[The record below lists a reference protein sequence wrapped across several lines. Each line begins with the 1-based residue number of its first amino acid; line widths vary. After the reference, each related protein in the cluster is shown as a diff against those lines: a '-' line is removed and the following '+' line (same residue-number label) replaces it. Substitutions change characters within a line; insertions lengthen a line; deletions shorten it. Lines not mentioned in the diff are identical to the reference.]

1 MPVGNRRLLPL
12 VQRAVTVMCY
22 CQAAAQIV
30 RPLVIAL
37 LSLYRVPA
45 G

>member
-1 MPVGNRRLLPL
+1 MPVGAEGCCRWW
-12 VQRAVTVMCY
+12 QRAVTVMFH

-37 LSLYRVPA
+37 LSLYIVQA

>member
-1 MPVGNRRLLPL
+1 MPVGAEGCCRWW
-12 VQRAVTVMCY
+12 QRAVMVMCY

>member
-1 MPVGNRRLLPL
+1 MPVGAEGCCRWW
-12 VQRAVTVMCY
+12 QQAVTVMFY

-37 LSLYRVPA
+37 LSLYRVLA

>member
-1 MPVGNRRLLPL
+1 MPVGAEGCCRWW
-12 VQRAVTVMCY
+12 QRAVMVMCH

-30 RPLVIAL
+30 RPLVIAS

-45 G
+45 E

>member
-1 MPVGNRRLLPL
+1 MPVGAEGCCRWW
-12 VQRAVTVMCY
+12 QQAVTVMCH

-30 RPLVIAL
+30 PPLVIAL
-37 LSLYRVPA
+37 LSLYIVPA